1 MAAAVEN
8 DIEEFIRNQKAKLQQ
23 ERQYLSEEERSDKR
37 GRRQWGRPTETHYA
51 NERESPGGLPLTNEK
66 AKSKQQQLREER
78 KREYNELLNRK
89 QNKTNSK
96 APENNK
102 EQIIDIPTEKD
113 NDPTHQ
119 NGTDSNNNTQQHQTG
134 GLQQQSPRKPDLDY
148 NEIERKFQ
156 EQKRREFN
164 EYVNR
169 PKFKKAPTPPQSGM
183 KFGEYEDFRKR
194 VEQQRKEE
202 YRSELE
208 KQTLEQAMIRAQGD
222 IPRIGT
228 KPNISQE
235 ELNNIAQ
242 EKQRRD
248 LRDKMVEDKRIREF
262 ERMLHMSHHDERLTD
277 YMEQERN
284 RIIEDYPLRE
294 QDILAMFQRQ
304 IEEKERRKQNE
315 ARERELEKKQ
325 LEFERKLDQNYS
337 QDRND
342 FGFQGRNA
350 ARSEPP
356 PPGRRGDQYDAPRQQ
371 SEYAPPRRG
380 ARSPPRQDYSP
391 RQEEREGFT
400 ERLHKIYED
409 ERRQDYQNHVQQ
421 SESDPPFSHRLGG
434 YETHRNKLKTQR
446 ILETQQH
453 MEERNAQATNRSW
466 NEPEDT
472 ESGLPL
478 GNDFNHKQKMEV
490 QRNREYNEFLK
501 KKYDKNRAPAGK
513 QRGSTL
519 SLGQYED
526 EKKRLQQERQREYRE
541 LMDKRVY
548 YHSMKRKDKNK
559 LPSLRNN
566 AKIRQHPLVVYR
578 EQVNELLKSLDEI
591 EENEVP
597 ENVLREYIKKIKQK
611 KNLIE
616 ENYRLQQQK
625 EQERNRGRRGEPTR
639 SKSPDNFFSGF
650 GKHDEERNKL
660 NVERKKEYNHMLAEE
675 LPRRGRPRDPP
686 QEREDTPPREPE
698 IYEASLHGLRQHD
711 SAEVRKKQ
719 TRNDEYNDFLKQ
731 NREKEKHKY
740 DKQKYGESNPRG
752 IRDRPSSEPQPTD
765 GIYATLPGLH
775 YNGSAEK
782 RKIDVR
788 NKEYNEFLRNS
799 QENLSRRRGGN
810 RPPPGPRRGWQSPGN
825 DDGRDRRRREEPA
838 YRQDDR
844 DRRLKSY
851 NSDGAINRAGNDRR
865 YDDDDDDDRRGR
877 YRSDRNRDKGILDD
891 DNWLS
896 ARREPEDEYQNL
908 EPNPPR
914 QRGRAPPNRSP
925 PPDKEDMARA
935 NYFATLPV
943 GGNDRESA
951 NARKKARYR
960 EELQLQMREAE
971 AARRREKVEELR
983 VNASGLLDPEKTPKR
998 LTYLGEPN
1006 PSPRR
1011 NLKSPEVRPYHTRF
1025 DLSPRGQGIE
1035 PESSGGYTPRE
1046 RGRTR
1051 ERRPRERSGGI
1062 LDIGFDGLLDQ
1073 PRRGGASQVP
1083 PGLQYQPSL
1092 LDFSSLDRFADPNI
1106 ERTRTYVTGGGSG
1119 GLNQPY
1125 SSIDEAYH
1133 YYGMKNPLEPDNR
1146 KRNPNGAPPPL
1157 DLGGGGGGGYDRP
1170 YRGSP
1175 RVTFDDSSKKYG
1187 ILKDERYE
1195 KKDEIVQTFD
1205 QKDETVQTIEITVPP
1220 PPTTA
1225 RARDRSKE
1233 RISPYQFPSDD
1244 DLRSRSQND
1253 KRSYQEEL
1261 DRQIQEKRY
1270 RKQREKEEQER
1281 YEKKLDDEIRN
1292 YNPFGKGGG
1301 GAPLRDNQG
1310 NIVADLRAMHQDPET
1325 ARSTARATHESP
1337 RFRAP
1342 SSPRDDLIAPP
1353 PDQID
1358 ASGDVTHAR
1367 GGHGIFGQPK
1377 TEQEKTQSDRYK
1389 DELRRQIEEK
1399 KRREQIEKEKERIEE
1414 EKENRRLEEQ
1424 RLRIQKEYEEE
1435 QRKKR
1440 EKEEETRRRN
1450 EELQQQA
1457 EAKKKEAKRK
1467 RQEEDERRTQEKR
1480 DQQERERQERQE
1492 PRGSSPPVPAVRTA
1506 TEQKPDYA
1514 EGTSLSI
1521 DLARPS
1527 HFRSNS
1533 VRLGIDS
1540 PDNLNLKKSYGI
1552 STSEDTRK
1560 SPPIPALRR
1569 EPSPLVESSR
1579 PPPQPPSRANS
1590 SDVLKELASMR
1601 KQLQSERKRVENALE
1616 TQRNEPDVFD
1626 PRMVQRP
1633 APKEI
1638 DVFERARQ
1646 GEPAPVRTENLN
1658 PRNIQEFNELKYK
1671 NDTESRKAFR
1681 SMFPD
1686 APTSS
1691 ETLEAQQ
1698 DALLRHQEDTLKSMK
1713 ETITVEDKC
1722 NKCGREGVAVI
1733 DKKAKDRDLF
1743 SGLGAPPLTTR
1754 QGTVSPRSMLNS
1766 NSAFIDVDGLNHF
1779 PDDFEDLPKRNES
1792 ARYRRRERVTLSPRV
1807 DSVGY
1812 NPPESQPLNPFGS
1825 TASLDVDRIQRKN
1838 DARLRRLHQLNADE
1852 VSLADPDDIL
1862 DRFMAKQRYNR
1873 PPSGQ
1878 TLQDDTWLRPASKAI

>member
-421 SESDPPFSHRLGG
+421 
-434 YETHRNKLKTQR
+434 
-446 ILETQQH
+446 
-453 MEERNAQATNRSW
+453 
-466 NEPEDT
+466 
-472 ESGLPL
+472 
-478 GNDFNHKQKMEV
+478 
-490 QRNREYNEFLK
+490 
-501 KKYDKNRAPAGK
+501 
-513 QRGSTL
+513 
-519 SLGQYED
+519 
-526 EKKRLQQERQREYRE
+526 
-541 LMDKRVY
+541 
-548 YHSMKRKDKNK
+548 
-559 LPSLRNN
+559 
-566 AKIRQHPLVVYR
+566 
-578 EQVNELLKSLDEI
+578 
-591 EENEVP
+591 
-597 ENVLREYIKKIKQK
+597 
-611 KNLIE
+611 
-616 ENYRLQQQK
+616 K

-908 EPNPPR
+908 IKRLRGDTEEPNPPR

-943 GGNDRESA
+943 GVRSGGNDRESA

>member
-1 MAAAVEN
+1 
-8 DIEEFIRNQKAKLQQ
+8 
-23 ERQYLSEEERSDKR
+23 
-37 GRRQWGRPTETHYA
+37 
-51 NERESPGGLPLTNEK
+51 
-66 AKSKQQQLREER
+66 
-78 KREYNELLNRK
+78 
-89 QNKTNSK
+89 
-96 APENNK
+96 
-102 EQIIDIPTEKD
+102 
-113 NDPTHQ
+113 
-119 NGTDSNNNTQQHQTG
+119 
-134 GLQQQSPRKPDLDY
+134 
-148 NEIERKFQ
+148 
-156 EQKRREFN
+156 
-164 EYVNR
+164 
-169 PKFKKAPTPPQSGM
+169 
-183 KFGEYEDFRKR
+183 
-194 VEQQRKEE
+194 
-202 YRSELE
+202 
-208 KQTLEQAMIRAQGD
+208 
-222 IPRIGT
+222 
-228 KPNISQE
+228 
-235 ELNNIAQ
+235 
-242 EKQRRD
+242 
-248 LRDKMVEDKRIREF
+248 
-262 ERMLHMSHHDERLTD
+262 
-277 YMEQERN
+277 
-284 RIIEDYPLRE
+284 
-294 QDILAMFQRQ
+294 
-304 IEEKERRKQNE
+304 
-315 ARERELEKKQ
+315 
-325 LEFERKLDQNYS
+325 
-337 QDRND
+337 
-342 FGFQGRNA
+342 
-350 ARSEPP
+350 
-356 PPGRRGDQYDAPRQQ
+356 
-371 SEYAPPRRG
+371 
-380 ARSPPRQDYSP
+380 
-391 RQEEREGFT
+391 
-400 ERLHKIYED
+400 
-409 ERRQDYQNHVQQ
+409 
-421 SESDPPFSHRLGG
+421 
-434 YETHRNKLKTQR
+434 
-446 ILETQQH
+446 
-453 MEERNAQATNRSW
+453 
-466 NEPEDT
+466 
-472 ESGLPL
+472 
-478 GNDFNHKQKMEV
+478 
-490 QRNREYNEFLK
+490 
-501 KKYDKNRAPAGK
+501 
-513 QRGSTL
+513 
-519 SLGQYED
+519 
-526 EKKRLQQERQREYRE
+526 
-541 LMDKRVY
+541 
-548 YHSMKRKDKNK
+548 
-559 LPSLRNN
+559 
-566 AKIRQHPLVVYR
+566 
-578 EQVNELLKSLDEI
+578 
-591 EENEVP
+591 
-597 ENVLREYIKKIKQK
+597 
-611 KNLIE
+611 
-616 ENYRLQQQK
+616 
-625 EQERNRGRRGEPTR
+625 
-639 SKSPDNFFSGF
+639 
-650 GKHDEERNKL
+650 
-660 NVERKKEYNHMLAEE
+660 
-675 LPRRGRPRDPP
+675 
-686 QEREDTPPREPE
+686 
-698 IYEASLHGLRQHD
+698 
-711 SAEVRKKQ
+711 
-719 TRNDEYNDFLKQ
+719 
-731 NREKEKHKY
+731 
-740 DKQKYGESNPRG
+740 
-752 IRDRPSSEPQPTD
+752 
-765 GIYATLPGLH
+765 
-775 YNGSAEK
+775 
-782 RKIDVR
+782 
-788 NKEYNEFLRNS
+788 
-799 QENLSRRRGGN
+799 
-810 RPPPGPRRGWQSPGN
+810 
-825 DDGRDRRRREEPA
+825 
-838 YRQDDR
+838 
-844 DRRLKSY
+844 
-851 NSDGAINRAGNDRR
+851 
-865 YDDDDDDDRRGR
+865 
-877 YRSDRNRDKGILDD
+877 
-891 DNWLS
+891 
-896 ARREPEDEYQNL
+896 
-908 EPNPPR
+908 
-914 QRGRAPPNRSP
+914 
-925 PPDKEDMARA
+925 MARA

-1083 PGLQYQPSL
+1083 PGLQYQPS
-1092 LDFSSLDRFADPNI
+1092 
-1106 ERTRTYVTGGGSG
+1106 TYVTGGGSG

-1133 YYGMKNPLEPDNR
+1133 YYGMKNPLEPDNS
-1146 KRNPNGAPPPL
+1146 APPPL
-1157 DLGGGGGGGYDRP
+1157 DLGGGGGGYDRP

-1175 RVTFDDSSKKYG
+1175 RVTFDDS
-1187 ILKDERYE
+1187 
-1195 KKDEIVQTFD
+1195 
-1205 QKDETVQTIEITVPP
+1205 
-1220 PPTTA
+1220 A

-1514 EGTSLSI
+1514 
-1521 DLARPS
+1521 
-1527 HFRSNS
+1527 
-1533 VRLGIDS
+1533 
-1540 PDNLNLKKSYGI
+1540 
-1552 STSEDTRK
+1552 TSEDTRK

-1686 APTSS
+1686 APTSG

-1713 ETITVEDKC
+1713 ET
-1722 NKCGREGVAVI
+1722 
-1733 DKKAKDRDLF
+1733 
-1743 SGLGAPPLTTR
+1743 SLGAPPLTTR

-1792 ARYRRRERVTLSPRV
+1792 ARYRRRERVTLSPR
-1807 DSVGY
+1807 
-1812 NPPESQPLNPFGS
+1812 PESQPLNPFGS

>member
-23 ERQYLSEEERSDKR
+23 ERQYLSEEERSDER

-113 NDPTHQ
+113 NEPTHQ
-119 NGTDSNNNTQQHQTG
+119 NGTDSNNNTQQTG

-164 EYVNR
+164 DYVNR

-235 ELNNIAQ
+235 ELNNISQ

-262 ERMLHMSHHDERLTD
+262 ERMLHMSHHDDRLTD

-325 LEFERKLDQNYS
+325 LEFERKLDQNYL

-342 FGFQGRNA
+342 LGFQGRNA

-371 SEYAPPRRG
+371 SEYVPPRRG

-400 ERLHKIYED
+400 ERLHKRYED

-478 GNDFNHKQKMEV
+478 GNDFNHKQQMEV

-513 QRGSTL
+513 QRGGTL

-526 EKKRLQQERQREYRE
+526 EKKKLQQERQREYRE
-541 LMDKRVY
+541 LMDK
-548 YHSMKRKDKNK
+548 
-559 LPSLRNN
+559 
-566 AKIRQHPLVVYR
+566 
-578 EQVNELLKSLDEI
+578 
-591 EENEVP
+591 
-597 ENVLREYIKKIKQK
+597 
-611 KNLIE
+611 
-616 ENYRLQQQK
+616 K

-660 NVERKKEYNHMLAEE
+660 NVERKKEYNHMLAED

-825 DDGRDRRRREEPA
+825 DDGRDRRRREEPS

-896 ARREPEDEYQNL
+896 ARQEPEDEYQNL

-943 GGNDRESA
+943 GVRSGGNDRESA

-1083 PGLQYQPSL
+1083 PGLQYQPS
-1092 LDFSSLDRFADPNI
+1092 FADPNI

-1133 YYGMKNPLEPDNR
+1133 YYGMKNPLEPDNS
-1146 KRNPNGAPPPL
+1146 APPPL
-1157 DLGGGGGGGYDRP
+1157 DLGGGGGGYDRP

-1175 RVTFDDSSKKYG
+1175 RVTFDDS
-1187 ILKDERYE
+1187 
-1195 KKDEIVQTFD
+1195 
-1205 QKDETVQTIEITVPP
+1205 
-1220 PPTTA
+1220 A

-1514 EGTSLSI
+1514 EDKKTPEPTI
-1521 DLARPS
+1521 
-1527 HFRSNS
+1527 
-1533 VRLGIDS
+1533 S
-1540 PDNLNLKKSYGI
+1540 PKPG
-1552 STSEDTRK
+1552 TSEDTRK

-1713 ETITVEDKC
+1713 ETRYTPTNYNTWK
-1722 NKCGREGVAVI
+1722 GRRSE
-1733 DKKAKDRDLF
+1733 R
-1743 SGLGAPPLTTR
+1743 SLGAPPLTTR

-1792 ARYRRRERVTLSPRV
+1792 ARYRRRERFTLSPR
-1807 DSVGY
+1807 
-1812 NPPESQPLNPFGS
+1812 PESQPLNPFGS

>member
-23 ERQYLSEEERSDKR
+23 ERQYLSEEERSDER

-113 NDPTHQ
+113 NEPTHQ

-164 EYVNR
+164 DYVNR

-235 ELNNIAQ
+235 ELNNISQ

-262 ERMLHMSHHDERLTD
+262 ERMLHMSHHDDRLTD

-325 LEFERKLDQNYS
+325 LEFERKLDQNYL

-342 FGFQGRNA
+342 LGFQGRNA

-371 SEYAPPRRG
+371 SEYVPPRRG

-400 ERLHKIYED
+400 ERLHKRYED
-409 ERRQDYQNHVQQ
+409 ERRQDYQNHV
-421 SESDPPFSHRLGG
+421 
-434 YETHRNKLKTQR
+434 
-446 ILETQQH
+446 
-453 MEERNAQATNRSW
+453 
-466 NEPEDT
+466 
-472 ESGLPL
+472 
-478 GNDFNHKQKMEV
+478 
-490 QRNREYNEFLK
+490 
-501 KKYDKNRAPAGK
+501 
-513 QRGSTL
+513 
-519 SLGQYED
+519 
-526 EKKRLQQERQREYRE
+526 
-541 LMDKRVY
+541 
-548 YHSMKRKDKNK
+548 
-559 LPSLRNN
+559 
-566 AKIRQHPLVVYR
+566 
-578 EQVNELLKSLDEI
+578 
-591 EENEVP
+591 
-597 ENVLREYIKKIKQK
+597 
-611 KNLIE
+611 
-616 ENYRLQQQK
+616 QQK

-660 NVERKKEYNHMLAEE
+660 NVERKKEYNHMLAED

-825 DDGRDRRRREEPA
+825 DDGRDRRRREEPS

-896 ARREPEDEYQNL
+896 ARQEPEDEYQNL
-908 EPNPPR
+908 IKRLKGDTEEPNPPR

-943 GGNDRESA
+943 GVRSGGNDRESA

-971 AARRREKVEELR
+971 AARRREKEREKVEELR

-1092 LDFSSLDRFADPNI
+1092 LDFSSLDSLVDQTNLDKYLD
-1106 ERTRTYVTGGGSG
+1106 RTYVTGGGSG

-1157 DLGGGGGGGYDRP
+1157 DLGGGGGGYDRP

-1540 PDNLNLKKSYGI
+1540 PDNLDIKKSYGI

-1713 ETITVEDKC
+1713 ETRYTPTNYNTWK
-1722 NKCGREGVAVI
+1722 GRRSE
-1733 DKKAKDRDLF
+1733 R
-1743 SGLGAPPLTTR
+1743 SLGAPPLTTR

-1792 ARYRRRERVTLSPRV
+1792 ARYRRRERFTLSPRV

>member
-89 QNKTNSK
+89 
-96 APENNK
+96 
-102 EQIIDIPTEKD
+102 
-113 NDPTHQ
+113 
-119 NGTDSNNNTQQHQTG
+119 
-134 GLQQQSPRKPDLDY
+134 
-148 NEIERKFQ
+148 
-156 EQKRREFN
+156 
-164 EYVNR
+164 
-169 PKFKKAPTPPQSGM
+169 
-183 KFGEYEDFRKR
+183 
-194 VEQQRKEE
+194 
-202 YRSELE
+202 
-208 KQTLEQAMIRAQGD
+208 
-222 IPRIGT
+222 
-228 KPNISQE
+228 
-235 ELNNIAQ
+235 
-242 EKQRRD
+242 
-248 LRDKMVEDKRIREF
+248 
-262 ERMLHMSHHDERLTD
+262 
-277 YMEQERN
+277 
-284 RIIEDYPLRE
+284 
-294 QDILAMFQRQ
+294 
-304 IEEKERRKQNE
+304 
-315 ARERELEKKQ
+315 
-325 LEFERKLDQNYS
+325 
-337 QDRND
+337 
-342 FGFQGRNA
+342 QGRNA

-908 EPNPPR
+908 IKRLRGDTEEPNPPR

-943 GGNDRESA
+943 GVRSGGNDRESA

>member
-23 ERQYLSEEERSDKR
+23 ERQYLS
-37 GRRQWGRPTETHYA
+37 
-51 NERESPGGLPLTNEK
+51 
-66 AKSKQQQLREER
+66 
-78 KREYNELLNRK
+78 
-89 QNKTNSK
+89 
-96 APENNK
+96 
-102 EQIIDIPTEKD
+102 
-113 NDPTHQ
+113 
-119 NGTDSNNNTQQHQTG
+119 HQTG

-908 EPNPPR
+908 IKRLRGDTEEPNPPR

-943 GGNDRESA
+943 GVRSGGNDRESA

>member
-23 ERQYLSEEERSDKR
+23 ERQYLSEEERSDER

-113 NDPTHQ
+113 NEPTHQ

-164 EYVNR
+164 DYVNR

-235 ELNNIAQ
+235 ELNNISQ

-262 ERMLHMSHHDERLTD
+262 ERMLHMSHHDDRLTD

-325 LEFERKLDQNYS
+325 LEFERKLDQNYL

-342 FGFQGRNA
+342 LGFQGRNA

-371 SEYAPPRRG
+371 SEYVPPRRG

-400 ERLHKIYED
+400 ERLHKRYED
-409 ERRQDYQNHVQQ
+409 ERRQDYQNHV
-421 SESDPPFSHRLGG
+421 
-434 YETHRNKLKTQR
+434 
-446 ILETQQH
+446 
-453 MEERNAQATNRSW
+453 
-466 NEPEDT
+466 
-472 ESGLPL
+472 
-478 GNDFNHKQKMEV
+478 
-490 QRNREYNEFLK
+490 
-501 KKYDKNRAPAGK
+501 
-513 QRGSTL
+513 
-519 SLGQYED
+519 
-526 EKKRLQQERQREYRE
+526 
-541 LMDKRVY
+541 
-548 YHSMKRKDKNK
+548 
-559 LPSLRNN
+559 
-566 AKIRQHPLVVYR
+566 
-578 EQVNELLKSLDEI
+578 
-591 EENEVP
+591 
-597 ENVLREYIKKIKQK
+597 
-611 KNLIE
+611 
-616 ENYRLQQQK
+616 QQK

-660 NVERKKEYNHMLAEE
+660 NVERKKEYNHMLAEHSE
-675 LPRRGRPRDPP
+675 ALASVVRSLTSLTQKDSPLDALEEDLPRRGRPRDPP

-825 DDGRDRRRREEPA
+825 DDGRDRRRREEPS

-896 ARREPEDEYQNL
+896 ARQEPEDEYQNL
-908 EPNPPR
+908 IKRLKGDTEEPNPPR

-943 GGNDRESA
+943 GVRSGGNDRESA

-971 AARRREKVEELR
+971 AARRREKEREKVEELR

-1092 LDFSSLDRFADPNI
+1092 LDFSSLDSLVDQTNLDKYLD
-1106 ERTRTYVTGGGSG
+1106 RTYVTGGGSG

-1157 DLGGGGGGGYDRP
+1157 DLGGGGGGYDRP

-1540 PDNLNLKKSYGI
+1540 PDNLDIKKSYGI

-1713 ETITVEDKC
+1713 ETRYTPTNYNTWK
-1722 NKCGREGVAVI
+1722 GRRSE
-1733 DKKAKDRDLF
+1733 R
-1743 SGLGAPPLTTR
+1743 SLGAPPLTTR

-1792 ARYRRRERVTLSPRV
+1792 ARYRRRERFTLSPRV

>member
-119 NGTDSNNNTQQHQTG
+119 NGTDSNNNTQ
-134 GLQQQSPRKPDLDY
+134 
-148 NEIERKFQ
+148 
-156 EQKRREFN
+156 
-164 EYVNR
+164 
-169 PKFKKAPTPPQSGM
+169 
-183 KFGEYEDFRKR
+183 
-194 VEQQRKEE
+194 
-202 YRSELE
+202 
-208 KQTLEQAMIRAQGD
+208 
-222 IPRIGT
+222 
-228 KPNISQE
+228 
-235 ELNNIAQ
+235 
-242 EKQRRD
+242 
-248 LRDKMVEDKRIREF
+248 
-262 ERMLHMSHHDERLTD
+262 
-277 YMEQERN
+277 
-284 RIIEDYPLRE
+284 
-294 QDILAMFQRQ
+294 
-304 IEEKERRKQNE
+304 
-315 ARERELEKKQ
+315 
-325 LEFERKLDQNYS
+325 
-337 QDRND
+337 
-342 FGFQGRNA
+342 QGRNA

-908 EPNPPR
+908 IKRLRGDTEEPNPPR

-943 GGNDRESA
+943 GVRSGGNDRESA